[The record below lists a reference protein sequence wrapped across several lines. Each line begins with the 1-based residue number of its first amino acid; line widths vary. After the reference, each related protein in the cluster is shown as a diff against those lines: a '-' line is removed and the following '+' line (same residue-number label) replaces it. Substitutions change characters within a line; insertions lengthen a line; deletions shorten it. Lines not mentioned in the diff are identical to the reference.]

1 MKNTSIYLFKI
12 YWFSWLFG
20 TDGGNAEARDTR
32 CNRASGKQTVE
43 LGSMTCSLWN
53 THRYTRTEAH
63 THMHACWDIQTCHWT
78 GLLLSWENWYPLI
91 STHTHTHKHTAHHDS
106 SLGRLIR
113 NARESV
119 CMCLCFYM
127 CVWESLMARIRLLTL
142 CVSERR
148 IKQDKNMLTHTDTH
162 IQREAL
168 LLRLN
173 LTLQTTCRNDYKFYS
188 NTADTWG
195 EGDNL
200 FL

>member
-1 MKNTSIYLFKI
+1 MC
-12 YWFSWLFG
+12 
-20 TDGGNAEARDTR
+20 TR
-32 CNRASGKQTVE
+32 ALGYPDLPLNRITAIMGE
-43 LGSMTCSLWN
+43 LVSP
-53 THRYTRTEAH
+53 H
-63 THMHACWDIQTCHWT
+63 Q
-78 GLLLSWENWYPLI
+78 
-91 STHTHTHKHTAHHDS
+91 HTHTHKHTAHHDG

-127 CVWESLMARIRLLTL
+127 CVWKSLMARIRLLTL

-148 IKQDKNMLTHTDTH
+148 IKQDKNTLTHTDTH

-173 LTLQTTCRNDYKFYS
+173 LTLLLTTFINDCKFYS

-195 EGDNL
+195 QGKKICSSNKQIADFSNH
-200 FL
+200 